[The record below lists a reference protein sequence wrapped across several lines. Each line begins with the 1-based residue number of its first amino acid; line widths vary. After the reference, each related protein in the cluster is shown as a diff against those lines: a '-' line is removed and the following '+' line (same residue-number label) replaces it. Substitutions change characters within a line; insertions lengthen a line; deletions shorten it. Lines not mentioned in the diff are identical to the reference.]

1 VGHVPAHRRTIARA
15 ATLPV
20 RRGVPDVA
28 RFAPSGR
35 SLLVGLLVL
44 CLAVGGYVAARQT
57 SVFALRE
64 VEVTGGTPQ
73 LRATVRQALRA
84 ELGRSLLR
92 VDGGD
97 VGRLLAPIP
106 SVRGFTYDRDFPHTL
121 HVVVR
126 PERPVLI
133 VRQGTAAY
141 LVAASGRVMR
151 PLKNPHLSSLPRL
164 YVTKDVRLVAGE
176 RLPPVPA
183 SAATALAALRGAS
196 IAGGVR
202 FVQAGT
208 HELTLRL
215 GGRLELRLGDSGD
228 LRLKLAIAR
237 RILAETGAARAGGGY
252 LDVSVPERPV
262 LATDSQ
268 VGG

>member
-1 VGHVPAHRRTIARA
+1 
-15 ATLPV
+15 
-20 RRGVPDVA
+20 
-28 RFAPSGR
+28 
-35 SLLVGLLVL
+35 
-44 CLAVGGYVAARQT
+44 
-57 SVFALRE
+57 
-64 VEVTGGTPQ
+64 
-73 LRATVRQALRA
+73 
-84 ELGRSLLR
+84 
-92 VDGGD
+92 

>member
-1 VGHVPAHRRTIARA
+1 VGQVPAHRRTIARA

-20 RRGVPDVA
+20 RARVPDLA

-35 SLLVGLLVL
+35 SLLAGLLVL
-44 CLAVGGYVAARQT
+44 CLAVGGYVTARQT
-57 SVFALRE
+57 SVFALRD
-64 VEVTGGTPQ
+64 VDVTGGTPQ
-73 LRATVRQALRA
+73 LRATVRQALRE

-92 VDGGD
+92 VDGGEL
-97 VGRLLAPIP
+97 GRLLAPIP

-133 VRQGTAAY
+133 VRQGPSAF
-141 LVAASGRVMR
+141 LVAASGRVVR

-164 YVTKDVRLVAGE
+164 YVTKDVQLAVGE
-176 RLPPVPA
+176 RLPRIPA

-196 IAGGVR
+196 IPGGVR
-202 FVQAGT
+202 FVEAGT

-215 GGRLELRLGDSGD
+215 AGGLELRLGDSGD

-237 RILAETGAARAGGGY
+237 RILAETGAAKAGDGY

-262 LATDSQ
+262 LTTDSQ